1 MITANTDFHVRL
13 GPTKRT
19 LTASD
24 KWPKSFETRLE
35 YYYDQPNVRSFEG
48 DSLFQRVNTP
58 SRPNSAFGSEV
69 ALCRDLSRDIDAALL
84 STGDPV
90 SIR

>member
-35 YYYDQPNVRSFEG
+35 YRRDQSNAPSFESDG
-48 DSLFQRVNTP
+48 LTQQKSQ
-58 SRPNSAFGSEV
+58 
-69 ALCRDLSRDIDAALL
+69 DAIATEF
-84 STGDPV
+84 SF
-90 SIR
+90 RF

>member
-1 MITANTDFHVRL
+1 MITANADFHVRL

-24 KWPKSFETRLE
+24 KWSKSFETRLE
-35 YYYDQPNVRSFEG
+35 YCYDQPNVRSFESDG
-48 DSLFQRVNTP
+48 PSRIVKTP

-69 ALCRDLSRDIDAALL
+69 ALCRDLYRDIDAALL

-90 SIR
+90 AIR

>member
-24 KWPKSFETRLE
+24 KWSKSFETRLE
-35 YYYDQPNVRSFEG
+35 YCYDQPNVRSFESDG
-48 DSLFQRVNTP
+48 PLQ
-58 SRPNSAFGSEV
+58 NSQ
-69 ALCRDLSRDIDAALL
+69 DAIATEF
-84 STGDPV
+84 SFRFSGGVVP
-90 SIR
+90 